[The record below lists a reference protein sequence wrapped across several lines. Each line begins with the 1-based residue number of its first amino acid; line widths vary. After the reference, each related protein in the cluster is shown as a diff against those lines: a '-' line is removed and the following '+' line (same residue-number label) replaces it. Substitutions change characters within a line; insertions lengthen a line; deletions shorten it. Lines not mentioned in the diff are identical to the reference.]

1 MISKVLNSRQSQ
13 RIGLWSAAFLTAF
26 MGAIN
31 LLSAVAPKLMHQVGW
46 LRAISPFDVRASAH
60 FFAALSGFF
69 LLTLAT
75 NLLRRKRLAWVVTVA
90 LLIVTIILN
99 FFRGLYYIEGFVS
112 IVLLIQL
119 VMMRKVFTA
128 GSDPP
133 SIGQGIRVLIGAL
146 AFTLLY
152 GTAGFYLQRQ
162 SFNNRFDLIGAVFQ
176 TFAMFF
182 TDDNAGLVATSRRG
196 QFFEDSIYLV
206 GAVTLTYAFLMLL
219 RPVLLRGQPATKAER
234 QHAAEIVEHY
244 GYSSLA
250 RFTLFDDKAYYFS
263 PSGQTMIAY
272 VPKGRGAIA
281 LGDPIGP
288 EADRKEAIWGF
299 REFCDRNDWHP
310 GFYQVLPDH
319 LELYRTLG
327 FNTLK
332 IGEEGVVDLTTF
344 TMSGKA
350 KQDLRTSL
358 NKFKRLGYSLEI
370 LEPPIAATV
379 LSQLR
384 AISDEWLLMM
394 QGAEKRFSLGWFD
407 EAYVR
412 GCKVFLVMNEAKEV
426 IAFANVINPYQA
438 KNITVDLMR
447 RQTDVPPGTMDF
459 LFTGMFEHYKAE
471 GYTGFNIG
479 LSALSGVGD
488 VESSRRLEKGVRYLY
503 RHLNRFY
510 NFKGLHAYK
519 DKFQPRWESRYL
531 VYPSVMALPDV
542 VIALIRADSGDR
554 LFDYLRPGD

>member
-1 MISKVLNSRQSQ
+1 MTPKALNPEQYQ
-13 RIGLWSAAFLTAF
+13 RLGLWAIAFLTACT
-26 MGAIN
+26 GTTN
-31 LLSAVAPKLMHQVGW
+31 LLSAVAPRLLDRIGW
-46 LRAISPFDVRASAH
+46 LRALSPFDVRASAH

-69 LLTLAT
+69 LLTLAA
-75 NLLRRKRLAWVVTVA
+75 NLLRRKRIAWALTIA
-90 LLIVTIILN
+90 LLIVSIILN
-99 FFRGLYYIEGFVS
+99 FFRGWYYVEGLFS
-112 IVLLIQL
+112 IVLLSQL
-119 VMMRKVFTA
+119 IVMRKAFTA

-146 AFTLLY
+146 LFTLLY
-152 GTAGFYLQRQ
+152 GTAGFYLQRH
-162 SFNNRFDLIGAVFQ
+162 SFNNRFDLWGAVLQ
-176 TFAMFF
+176 TLAMFF
-182 TDDNAGLVATSRRG
+182 TDDNAGLVATSPQG

-234 QHAAEIVEHY
+234 LRAAKIVENY
-244 GYSSLA
+244 GTSSLA
-250 RFTLFDDKAYYFS
+250 RFTLFEDKAYYFS
-263 PSGQTMIAY
+263 PSGETVIAY

-288 EADRKEAIWGF
+288 ETDRKEAIWGF

-310 GFYQVLPDH
+310 GFYQVLPDY
-319 LELYRTLG
+319 LELYRALG
-327 FNTLK
+327 FHTLK
-332 IGEEGVVDLTTF
+332 IGEEGVVDLSTF
-344 TMSGKA
+344 TMTGKA

-370 LEPPIAATV
+370 CEAPISLKT

-384 AISDEWLLMM
+384 AVSDEWLTAM

-407 EAYVR
+407 ETYIR
-412 GCKVFLVMNEAKEV
+412 DCKVFLVISEAHEV
-426 IAFANVINPYQA
+426 IAFANVVNPYQS

-447 RQTDVPPGTMDF
+447 RRTEAPPGTMDF
-459 LFTGMFEHYKAE
+459 LFTGMFEHYKAQ
-471 GYTGFNIG
+471 GYAGFNIG
-479 LSALSGVGD
+479 LSALSGVGEMD
-488 VESSRRLEKGVRYLY
+488 TSRRLEKGVRYLY

-519 DKFQPRWESRYL
+519 DKFQPRWEPRYL
-531 VYPSVMALPDV
+531 VYPSVMTLPEV
-542 VIALIRADSGDR
+542 VMALIRADSGDR